1 MKCLLLSFPCLVT
14 IFFSLASPSHAE
26 VVADFRS
33 DVGLVTQNA
42 PTSGEEVDEWI
53 DQSATPMA
61 NLLKSGSVKI
71 SNDTTLN
78 NGLALKFEHVGAA
91 NRGYFEDQAGSPLD
105 GTTEFSV
112 AVLFR
117 PSTNGGVPATS
128 ENGLR
133 VASLVSH
140 ISALPADG
148 WGLGYRDNEV
158 WFSVADSGDA
168 DNIETL
174 KVGPG
179 SSMTAKWW
187 IAIASWKADDGTGNP
202 VFSLSLF
209 DYRGDRVGTRQSRDP
224 NPTPGDGLY
233 ANARESGGF
242 RIGQSH
248 HTPGAFAYNGN
259 LGRVQF
265 HDTALDEDG
274 EEDVA
279 LQMVVDQNAA
289 LFTVTEDGDTGAGTL
304 RDVITQ
310 ANSNGIYS
318 IVVFDP
324 GLDGSTIFLTSGEIW
339 ITQETTLFGGSYVG
353 EIFTP
358 FANPILLDGGNS
370 QRIFR
375 IASFVSEV
383 RLENLRFTKG
393 NHFSSGGAL
402 WAQSGFLTTRDCVF
416 DNNFAPDQGGAIH
429 NDGATLLV
437 QNCQFYDNE
446 SDQGGAISNEAGV
459 AVIEDSLFEANQG
472 TSGTFGG
479 DGGAIYSEGT
489 NYLNDL
495 LTVRRTIFRN
505 NQGGDSNTS
514 SGSGGNGGA
523 IFARQ
528 NTVTI
533 SECFFTGNRA
543 GDGEGGSGIDGGVGG
558 ALFLRNDTVTSIEK
572 TTFTGNRSGLPSDG
586 SGDHGIGGAIRV
598 INSQGLEIV
607 NSTFYDN
614 ETGSD
619 SDGGALSIEYAGIE
633 EITLRHST
641 FAGNRGASAIF
652 SETAIPS
659 PTNLPILE
667 NSIVTD
673 NRTFDDLPNG
683 VDVSGDFELEGN
695 NLILNSP
702 GATFSG
708 SGAAL
713 AESADLGVFQDNGGF
728 ASTLKPNPS
737 SPANDGATTNA
748 NTPDTDQ
755 REVAR
760 PIGGAPDI
768 GAVEVPAEIAVTT
781 VGSEETRGKMSF
793 LIQLS
798 VALPNAFSISGV
810 TTDGTAEAGIDY
822 ADTDTT
828 VTINPGQRTAV
839 FEVPIF
845 DDALPEDTETFQVTF
860 TSGDPLAVPMTTPTA
875 IGTIFDDSGDDGV
888 FEFAEEPMDVSGF
901 HDIATPGPI
910 GDLAG
915 RYAGLVHTGPMAN
928 SFFGSLVTLNLR
940 PNGSFSAVFEWKG
953 ERFVVRGAFD
963 ELTASFSTT
972 LNLRSGPEV
981 TVSLGVGQT
990 AGGHPKITGSIGETG
1005 GDTGAI
1011 FAEAASFNRTNQT
1024 DKNGRFT
1031 MLIPIGESDRGDGL
1045 VPQGDGCA
1053 SVLITP
1059 TGVVRMVGSLGD
1071 GTRFA
1076 QSSFLRGDLQWSFWQ
1091 SLYRTQPQRGYLA
1104 GVITIRDTAGV
1115 SDFDGVLQW
1124 RKFPDPRE
1132 VRYKDGFDL
1141 AVHAIGSEFSPP
1153 DPGDRALS
1161 TLADQDY
1168 NARVIFS
1175 ESLLPDGDLA
1185 KVLNWDARNQLGNFG
1200 PERIRG
1206 GVNRRTGLING
1217 SYRYGSTR
1225 FAFKGAVFQKQE
1237 LAAGGFVFGV
1247 RSGHVLLEP
1256 GTGFDYPGSDP
1267 GLWARDLQVFSAIY
1281 MISGFRENFSE
1292 DYAGNYTGNIQDAM
1306 GPVGYFRSLNIRPN
1320 GAFTASIEEN
1330 GERFV
1335 VRGMLDATGEFDDTV
1350 FTRSGRE
1357 MRVILRTHDNL
1368 GFKRIEGSVAED
1380 GHPMQSIILGRRDF
1394 HPRDNPTPRAGRYT
1408 MILPEIV
1415 DSNFPQGAGYASFNV
1430 AANGRITML
1439 AVLGDR
1445 TRFSHSTFLSGEEF
1459 WSVYVTLY
1467 RRSPDPG
1474 KFAGQLQM
1482 SPTQE
1487 EFDGWFDWDKNPDP
1501 NDPFFPAG
1509 FTVPNQTFEATR
1521 YNAPAPGERAMDGL
1535 VDTLYNSRLI
1545 LEKNLPGGDIKK
1557 ILRWD
1562 ERNRIAH
1569 DGRARIPIR
1578 FNPRTG
1584 LVSGSFFENGVRTS
1598 FSGVLLQLINADDLI
1613 KGSHVIRG
1621 SKPGAMTIEQW

>member
-1 MKCLLLSFPCLVT
+1 MSQRFPHILCFASLFLSVVN
-14 IFFSLASPSHAE
+14 SARAD

-33 DVGLVTQNA
+33 DLGLVTQNA
-42 PTSGEEVDEWI
+42 PAAGEEIDEWI

-71 SNDTTLN
+71 SNQTTPN
-78 NGLALKFEHVGAA
+78 GGLAMQFEHVGVS

-105 GTTEFSV
+105 GATEFSV

-117 PSTNGGVPATS
+117 PISNGGVPATS

-158 WFSVADSGDA
+158 WFSIADSGDA

-179 SSMTAKWW
+179 SSMVGKWW

-202 VFSLSLF
+202 VFCLSLF
-209 DYRGDRVGTRQSRDP
+209 NERGDRVGTRQSRDP

-248 HTPGAFAYNGN
+248 HTPGAFLYNGN

-265 HDTALDEDG
+265 HDTALEEDE

-289 LFTVTEDGDTGAGTL
+289 LFTVTDDGDTGAGTL
-304 RDVITQ
+304 REALTQ
-310 ANSNGIYS
+310 ANSNGIHS
-318 IVVFDP
+318 IIVFDP
-324 GLDGSTIFLTSGEIW
+324 GLDGSTLFLTSGEIW
-339 ITQETTLFGGSYVG
+339 ITQETTLFGGAYVG
-353 EIFTP
+353 GIFTP
-358 FANPILLDGGNS
+358 FANPLPLDGGNS

-375 IASFVSEV
+375 TASFVDEV
-383 RLENLRFTKG
+383 RLENLRFTNG
-393 NHFSSGGAL
+393 NHFSSGGAI
-402 WAQSGFLTTRDCVF
+402 WNQSGYLTTRDCVF
-416 DNNFAPDQGGAIH
+416 DSNTAPEGGAIH
-429 NDGATLLV
+429 NDGATLTV
-437 QNCQFYDNE
+437 ENCRFEDNE
-446 SDQGGAISNEAGV
+446 SDEGGAISNEAGV
-459 AVIEDSLFEANQG
+459 AVIEDSLFEANEG
-472 TSGTFGG
+472 TNDTFGG
-479 DGGAIYSEGT
+479 HGGAIYSEGT
-489 NYLNDL
+489 NFLNDT
-495 LTVRRTIFRN
+495 LTIRRTTFRN
-505 NQGGDSNTS
+505 NHGADSNTS
-514 SGSGGNGGA
+514 GGSGGNGGA

-533 SECFFTGNRA
+533 SECLFTGNRA
-543 GDGEGGSGIDGGVGG
+543 GDGQGGSGIDGGVGG
-558 ALFLRNDTVTSIEK
+558 ALFLRNDTATMIER

-586 SGDHGIGGAIRV
+586 SGDPGIGGAIRV
-598 INSQGLEIV
+598 INPQGLTIV

-619 SDGGALSIEYAGIE
+619 SHGGALSIEYAGIE
-633 EITLRHST
+633 EIILRHST
-641 FAGNRGASAIF
+641 FAGNRGASALF
-652 SETAIPS
+652 SETTSPS
-659 PTNLPILE
+659 PTNIPILE

-673 NRTFDDLPNG
+673 NRTFDDQANG
-683 VDVSGDFELEGN
+683 IDVSGDFELEGN

-708 SGAAL
+708 SGSAIAQ
-713 AESADLGVFQDNGGF
+713 SADLGTFQDNGGF
-728 ASTLKPNPS
+728 AFTLKPNPS
-737 SPANDGATTNA
+737 SPANDGATTSA
-748 NTPDTDQ
+748 NTPATDQ

-768 GAVEVPAEIAVTT
+768 GAVEVPPEIAVTT
-781 VGSEETRGKMSF
+781 VGTQERRGDMPF
-793 LIQLS
+793 TIQLS
-798 VALPNAFSISGV
+798 VTLPDSLSISAS
-810 TTDGTAEAGIDY
+810 TSDGTAEAGIDY
-822 ADTDTT
+822 AATSE
-828 VTINPGQRTAV
+828 TIVIPAGQRTGV
-839 FEVPIF
+839 FRVKIF
-845 DDALPEDTETFQVTF
+845 DDALPEENETIHASF
-860 TSGDPLAVPMTTPTA
+860 TSSDPGTAPMTTPMVT
-875 IGTIFDDSGDDGV
+875 GTIFDDSGDDGV
-888 FEFAEEPMDVSGF
+888 LSFPEEPLDVGGF
-901 HDIATPGPI
+901 HDIDTPGPVAN
-910 GDLAG
+910 LAG
-915 RYAGLVHTGPMAN
+915 RYSGLVHTSPTAN
-928 SFFGSLVTLNLR
+928 SFLGSLVSLTLR

-972 LNLRSGPEV
+972 LNLKSGPEV

-990 AGGHPKITGSIGETG
+990 AGGHPKITGSISETG

-1011 FAEAASFNRTNQT
+1011 FAEAASFNRANQT
-1024 DKNGRFT
+1024 DKDGRYT
-1031 MLIPIGESDRGDGL
+1031 MLIPIEESDRGDSL

-1059 TGVVRMVGSLGD
+1059 TGVIRMVGSLGD

-1076 QSSFLRGDLQWSFWQ
+1076 QSSFLRGDLQWSFWK
-1091 SLYRTQPQRGYLA
+1091 SLYRTRPQRGYLA

-1124 RKFPDPRE
+1124 KKFPDPRE

-1141 AVHAIGSEFSPP
+1141 AVHAIGSVFMPP
-1153 DPGDRALS
+1153 APGDRALS

-1168 NARVIFS
+1168 NARIIFS

-1185 KVLNWDARNQLGNFG
+1185 KVLNWDARNRLGNFG

-1217 SYRYGSTR
+1217 NYRYESTR
-1225 FAFKGAVFQKQE
+1225 FAFKSAVFQKQE
-1237 LAAGGFVFGV
+1237 LAAGSFVFGV

-1267 GLWARDLQVFSAIY
+1267 GLGARDLQVFSGIY
-1281 MISGFRENFSE
+1281 ILSGFRENFSE
-1292 DYAGNYTGNIQDAM
+1292 DYAGNYSGNIQDAM
-1306 GPVGYFRSLNIRPN
+1306 GPVGFFRSLNIRPD
-1320 GAFTASIEEN
+1320 GTFTASIEEN

-1368 GFKRIEGSVAED
+1368 GFKRIEGSVAEN
-1380 GHPMQSIILGRRDF
+1380 GQPMQSIILGRQDF
-1394 HPRDNPTPRAGRYT
+1394 HARKNPTPRAGRYT

-1415 DSNFPQGAGYASFNV
+1415 DSNFPQGAGYATFNV

-1474 KFAGQLQM
+1474 KFAGQLKM
-1482 SPTQE
+1482 TPGVE
-1487 EFDGWFDWDKNPDP
+1487 DFDGWFDWQKNPDP

-1509 FTVPNQTFEATR
+1509 FTVPDQTFEAAR

-1584 LVSGSFFENGVRTS
+1584 LVSGSFFENGVRTN

-1621 SKPGAMTIEQW
+1621 NKPGAMTIEQW